1 MVNVLSGLARPAPAA
16 MSILPW
22 ISVSLFLGGLAYR
35 LPSIA
40 RLDEILFLYL
50 HRMLSRPPWRG
61 LFRTLWPLGT
71 TPVTL
76 MVLLALT
83 LYKWHAGLYAA
94 LGYTLGA
101 SLERLIKVKLR
112 RARPFA
118 HLLDVEML
126 QPRHPHDPSYPS
138 GDALRAWFLVGILA
152 YFLGTI
158 WGMLSGGLALLVSLG
173 RIALGVH
180 HPLDVLSG
188 SGLGLFSAWFALALW
203 SG

>member
-1 MVNVLSGLARPAPAA
+1 
-16 MSILPW
+16 MSMLPW
-22 ISVSLFLGGLAYR
+22 IGVSLFLGGLTYR
-35 LPSIA
+35 LPGVA
-40 RLDEILFLYL
+40 RLDDALFLYL
-50 HRMLSRPPWRG
+50 HRIFSRPPWRG

-71 TPVTL
+71 TPITL
-76 MVLLALT
+76 MVLFALT
-83 LYKWHAGLYAA
+83 LYKWQAGLYAA

-101 SLERLIKVKLR
+101 SLERLIKVNLR

-118 HLLDVEML
+118 HLADVEML

-138 GDALRAWFLVGILA
+138 GDALRVWFLVGLLT
-152 YFLGTI
+152 YFLGTG
-158 WGMLSGGLALLVSLG
+158 WGLLAGTLALLVSLG

-203 SG
+203 SGNLF